1 MKSQAIKNEEE
12 QNVSRDQIQD
22 LSLAIEDLKMQV
34 SETVRE
40 KEKIQTEL
48 QQKLEIQQKS
58 YQTLEVKFNRS
69 HSDMTSSHN
78 ALEELKTEYESYK
91 VRAHNVLK
99 QQKENSSNT
108 LVERHDAE
116 LARLESVISELRN
129 ALSTNKDELNV
140 TKDEH
145 EQLEIEYEKQH
156 ALQAEF
162 MKEFNEK
169 ENRFKHKFKQ
179 MKSEADA
186 KDADHENKIKLLIT
200 ENNKLLQFTKEQME
214 DVRLEN
220 EDHLKEIESLKKQI
234 GHLKSTAAENTSRD
248 IKRED
253 GLAENKGSHLSLD
266 FAGNKSLMERQE
278 GEGMD
283 QTELEIID
291 SISHHSSSSVPQTP
305 VSPSAT
311 SILENILQHDSPQ
324 TPLAM
329 KDELTRLK
337 SSLQTSLKKNDHM
350 TALLRESEA
359 NASRHY
365 EQAIVLKEEIR
376 RLERNEKREQDLLNM
391 EYLKNII
398 VKFIRV
404 GSTEKEQLIPVL
416 CTMLKLSDDERN
428 DITEFAR
435 GDRDGEEDD
444 HNKTWSSYLY
454 RWT

>member
-1 MKSQAIKNEEE
+1 
-12 QNVSRDQIQD
+12 V
-22 LSLAIEDLKMQV
+22 
-34 SETVRE
+34 E
-40 KEKIQTEL
+40 K
-48 QQKLEIQQKS
+48 
-58 YQTLEVKFNRS
+58 
-69 HSDMTSSHN
+69 
-78 ALEELKTEYESYK
+78 
-91 VRAHNVLK
+91 
-99 QQKENSSNT
+99 
-108 LVERHDAE
+108 HDAGI
-116 LARLESVISELRN
+116 ARLESVISELRN
-129 ALSTNKDELNV
+129 ELSTNKDELNV

-169 ENRFKHKFKQ
+169 ENRFKLKFKQ
-179 MKSEADA
+179 TKSEADA
-186 KDADHENKIKLLIT
+186 RDADHENKIKLLIT

-214 DVRLEN
+214 DVKLEN
-220 EDHLKEIESLKKQI
+220 EDHLKEIEVLKKQI
-234 GHLKSTAAENTSRD
+234 GQLKSTAAENASRD

-253 GLAENKGSHLSLD
+253 VLAENKGSHLSLD